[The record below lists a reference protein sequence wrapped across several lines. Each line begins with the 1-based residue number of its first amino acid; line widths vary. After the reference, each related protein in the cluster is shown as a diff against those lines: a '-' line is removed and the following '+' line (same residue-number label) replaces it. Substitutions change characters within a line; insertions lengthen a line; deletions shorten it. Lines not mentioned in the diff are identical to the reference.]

1 MFDWLCDVLVTLG
14 HPGAWRS
21 FRRVYTSGLL
31 DEGWRYVVFAL
42 LAWLVLHV
50 LLRKRLAH
58 RLVGDWPRRSDLLR
72 EISYSIATVGVF
84 AAIASLVLALVVS
97 GHAEI
102 YMDPRKYGLAW
113 FVLSLPLLV
122 VWHDTYF
129 YWTHRLLHTRW
140 MLRRVHFVHHRSR
153 HPSPFAAY
161 AFHPVEALLNG
172 LVMLLALL
180 LVPLNGYVLVTFGI
194 LEMIRAAYSHAT
206 VETMPRGFARHWFWG
221 RFITTTHHH
230 LHHESVQ
237 GNYALWFT
245 WWDRWCG
252 TERTEY
258 LERFDKVTAPPPRPA
273 PDGTGAG
280 APA

>member
-42 LAWLVLHV
+42 LAWLLLHV

-58 RLVGDWPRRSDLLR
+58 RLVGDWPRRPDLLR

-113 FVLSLPLLV
+113 LVLSLPLLV
-122 VWHDTYF
+122 IWHDTYF
-129 YWTHRLLHTRW
+129 YWTHCLLHTRW
-140 MLRRVHFVHHRSR
+140 LLRRVHFVHHRSR

-194 LEMIRAAYSHAT
+194 LEMMRAAYSHAT

-221 RFITTTHHH
+221 RFVTTTHHH
-230 LHHESVQ
+230 LHHEAVR

-245 WWDRWCG
+245 WWDRWCA
-252 TERTEY
+252 TERADY
-258 LERFDKVTAPPPRPA
+258 LERYDRATSASPRPA
-273 PDGTGAG
+273 ADATEAI
-280 APA
+280 A